1 MKASRPWRITP
12 SSEEAVIVDLTSG
25 FASALPDRKSRHW
38 AHAIPRLAQRIER
51 FAKSKAKRAHHA
63 CGHNRDAR
71 NNFFSVH
78 AAWLNHSLKGKI
90 APRIS
95 IAFLREAF
103 YK

>member
-1 MKASRPWRITP
+1 MKAPPPWPP
-12 SSEEAVIVDLTSG
+12 SLPSEEAVSVDLTSC
-25 FASALPDRKSRHW
+25 FASALPDRKSRHR
-38 AHAIPRLAQRIER
+38 AHAILRLAQRIER
-51 FAKSKAKRAHHA
+51 FAESKAKRAHHA

-71 NNFFSVH
+71 RNLFPVR
-78 AAWLNHSLKGKI
+78 AAWLSHSLKGKI